1 MTTEPRNVEIDVDG
15 VTLEGDLI
23 LPAGATGIVVF
34 AHGSGSSRF
43 SSRNRR
49 VARHLGEN
57 GLATLL
63 FDLLTPQENE
73 VDERTRQLRFD
84 IPLIGSRMTAA
95 VGWVATADPTRDLAI
110 GLFGASTGAAA
121 ALIAAA
127 ERPEQ
132 VRAVF
137 SLGVCPDLPARHLAG
152 VKAPTLLLV
161 GGWDEPVIELN
172 EKAREQ
178 MTQASECDLV
188 IVPGATH
195 LFEEPGKLEEVESY
209 ATRFFLRHL

>member
-1 MTTEPRNVEIDVDG
+1 VR
-15 VTLEGDLI
+15 
-23 LPAGATGIVVF
+23 VF
-34 AHGSGSSRF
+34 FSRG
-43 SSRNRR
+43 
-49 VARHLGEN
+49 LG
-57 GLATLL
+57 
-63 FDLLTPQENE
+63 
-73 VDERTRQLRFD
+73 
-84 IPLIGSRMTAA
+84 
-95 VGWVATADPTRDLAI
+95 
-110 GLFGASTGAAA
+110 
-121 ALIAAA
+121 
-127 ERPEQ
+127 
-132 VRAVF
+132 
-137 SLGVCPDLPARHLAG
+137 PDLPARHLAG